1 MTNSVPVSEL
11 QSASGF
17 AIIELFELEL
27 TEGLHYTTNDTPDTK
42 LTYRWHNG
50 SSRNDNR
57 RIFFGGNA
65 YDRMPIKADGFEYN
79 GAQAS
84 SLPRPTLTV
93 SNLFSTITAVL
104 TGVNAVTP
112 GNDLTGAKVTR
123 IRTLARFLDADSF
136 PTDVKFLIAED
147 GRTPSTYDGHLLV
160 RESNDPAEDGN
171 NLMAADL
178 RGNPFGTP
186 NANNKFPDEIY
197 YIDRKATETR
207 DFVEFELASLMD
219 LAGVKL
225 PKRQV
230 LPKDFP
236 GVGTFIG

>member
-1 MTNSVPVSEL
+1 MTNSNSIVSAV

-27 TEGLHYTTNDTPDTK
+27 VKGLHYTNEDDAETK
-42 LTYRWHNG
+42 VRYRWHNG

-57 RIFFGGNA
+57 RVFFGGNA
-65 YDRMPIKADGFEYN
+65 YDRMPIKAEGFEYN
-79 GAQAS
+79 GTQGS
-84 SLPRPTLTV
+84 SSPRPTLTV

-104 TGVNAVTP
+104 IGVNAVTP

-123 IRTLARFLDADSF
+123 IRTLARYLDADNF
-136 PTDVKFLIAED
+136 PTDIKTLTKED
-147 GRTPSTYDGHLLV
+147 GDFLLQ
-160 RESNDPAEDGN
+160 ESGDK
-171 NLMAADL
+171 LMAADL

-186 NANNKFPDEIY
+186 SANNRFPDEIY

-225 PKRQV
+225 PRRQV
-230 LPKDFP
+230 LPKEFP

>member
-1 MTNSVPVSEL
+1 MTNSIPIVSDL
-11 QSASGF
+11 QGASGF

-27 TEGLHYTTNDTPDTK
+27 TEGLHYTTNDTPDPIV
-42 LTYRWHNG
+42 TYRWHNG

-136 PTDVKFLIAED
+136 PTDIKFLIAED
-147 GRTPSTYDGHLLV
+147 GRFLETQQSDALN
-160 RESNDPAEDGN
+160 EQK
-171 NLMAADL
+171 LMAADL
-178 RGNPFGTP
+178 TGNPFVTP
-186 NANNKFPDEIY
+186 GITNILNSGNHRFPDEIY